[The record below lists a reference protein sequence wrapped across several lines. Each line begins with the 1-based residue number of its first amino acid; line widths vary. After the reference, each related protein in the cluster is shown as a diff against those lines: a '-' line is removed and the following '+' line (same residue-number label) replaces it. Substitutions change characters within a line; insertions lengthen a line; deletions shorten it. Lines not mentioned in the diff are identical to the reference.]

1 MTRRT
6 LKELD
11 AILGP
16 RRVASAKTRARRKMK
31 SMLLGEVRKQL
42 GFTQTSVA
50 RSMGV
55 SQSALS
61 QIESQ
66 DDLQLSTL
74 RRLVKALGG
83 ELDIVARFGE
93 RSIVLVDS
101 MSGRRVNRSI
111 R

>member
-1 MTRRT
+1 MKRHT
-6 LKELD
+6 LKDLD

-16 RRVASAKTRARRKMK
+16 RRVASAKIKARRKMEA
-31 SMLLGEVRKQL
+31 MLLGEVRKQL

-50 RSMGV
+50 KAMGV

-61 QIESQ
+61 QMESQ

-101 MSGRRVNRSI
+101 K
-111 R
+111 

>member
-1 MTRRT
+1 MKRHT
-6 LKELD
+6 LKDID

-16 RRVASAKTRARRKMK
+16 RRVAAAKAKARQKMEA
-31 SMLLGEVRKQL
+31 MLLGEVRKQL

-50 RSMGV
+50 KAMGV

-61 QIESQ
+61 QMESQ

-83 ELDIVARFGE
+83 ELDVVARFGE

-101 MSGRRVNRSI
+101 K
-111 R
+111 